1 VQGRAKFEEREMDS
15 REGNAWTRRDGY
27 VGISLYVMT
36 AFLNKHSNPPR

>member
-1 VQGRAKFEEREMDS
+1 MQGRAKFGERGEWIPE
-15 REGNAWTRRDGY
+15 RGIAWRDGY